1 MERIREMSTLRE
13 EIPIS
18 LSNMDKQYVN
28 EAYLID
34 LIRQYCD
41 ITLKENPGCR
51 IENLSV
57 RVNFD
62 FFNLNTT
69 YSLYFEDITGATE
82 KKYAIHTILQNVS
95 VTVIN
100 QNISEP
106 KMVVYTTLS
115 K

>member
-18 LSNMDKQYVN
+18 LSDVDKQYVN

-41 ITLKENPGCR
+41 ITLKENPGRR

-62 FFNLNTT
+62 FFNLNTS

-82 KKYAIHTILQNVS
+82 KKYAIHTMLQNVS
-95 VTVIN
+95 VTVVN

-106 KMVVYTTLS
+106 KMVVYATLS

>member
-1 MERIREMSTLRE
+1 MSTLRE

-18 LSNMDKQYVN
+18 LSDVDKQYVN
-28 EAYLID
+28 EAYLVD
-34 LIRQYCD
+34 LIHQYCD
-41 ITLKENPGCR
+41 ITLKENPGAR

-82 KKYAIHTILQNVS
+82 KKYAIHTVLQNVP

-100 QNISEP
+100 QNITEQ
-106 KMVVYTTLS
+106 KMIVYTTLS